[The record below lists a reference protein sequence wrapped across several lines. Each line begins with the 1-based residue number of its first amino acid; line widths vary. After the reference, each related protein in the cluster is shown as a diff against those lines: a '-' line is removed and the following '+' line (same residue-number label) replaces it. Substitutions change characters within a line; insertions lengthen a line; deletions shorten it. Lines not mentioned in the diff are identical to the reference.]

1 MKPHDLKSPFS
12 WEQRQPAIRDRVWYV
27 PSFYDDYE
35 SFSFP
40 GWADP
45 LVFPADSPVK
55 IEYCSGNGIWIADKA
70 RKEPGV
76 NWVAVEKKFERVRR
90 IWSKLKNH
98 EIHNLL
104 AVCGEGHTVTSRYI
118 PSCSVDEVFIN
129 FPDPWPKTKH
139 AKHRIVQP
147 IFMQEIHRILKPGC
161 FITLV
166 TDDPDYSRIMIE
178 VMRNCEGFE
187 SVHRDPYYVTE
198 IEGYGTSS
206 FDKIWREKGKTIL
219 YHQFRKK

>member
-12 WEQRQPAIRDRVWYV
+12 WEKRRPAVCDRVWHV
-27 PSFYDDYE
+27 PSFYDCYE

-40 GWADP
+40 GWSDP
-45 LVFPADSPVK
+45 LFFSNDHPVK
-55 IEYCSGNGIWIADKA
+55 IEYCSGNGLWIVDRAL
-70 RKEPGV
+70 REPGV

-98 EIHNLL
+98 EIKNLL
-104 AVCGEGHTVTSRYI
+104 PVCGEGYTLTSRYI
-118 PSCSVDEVFIN
+118 PSFSVDEVFIN

-147 IFMQEIHRILKPGC
+147 VFMLEVMRILKKGC
-161 FITLV
+161 RVTLV
-166 TDDPDYSRIMIE
+166 TDDPDYSKIMIE
-178 VMRNCEGFE
+178 VMQNCEGFE
-187 SVHRDPYYVTE
+187 SEHANPYYVTE

-206 FDKIWREKGKTIL
+206 FDQIWRGKGKTIH
-219 YHQFRKK
+219 YHQFRKR